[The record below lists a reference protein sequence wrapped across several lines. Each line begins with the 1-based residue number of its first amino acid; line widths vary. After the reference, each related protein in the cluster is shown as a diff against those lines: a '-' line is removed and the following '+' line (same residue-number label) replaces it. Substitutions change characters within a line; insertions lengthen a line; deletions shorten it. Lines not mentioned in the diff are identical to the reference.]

1 MFENIE
7 VAMFLIGLLSYVLGV
22 LTVLGYYKI
31 KQLIKV
37 QSMAKEKE
45 RKL

>member
-31 KQLIKV
+31 KQLIKAW
-37 QSMAKEKE
+37 QKEKE
-45 RKL
+45 TTK